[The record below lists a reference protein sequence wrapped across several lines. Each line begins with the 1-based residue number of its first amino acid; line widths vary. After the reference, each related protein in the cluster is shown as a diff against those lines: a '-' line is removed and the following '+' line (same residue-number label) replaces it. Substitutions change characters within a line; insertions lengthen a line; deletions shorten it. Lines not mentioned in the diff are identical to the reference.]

1 MRKSVFQTCC
11 AIVGV
16 CCLVAVVYGL
26 IDNWADT
33 SIGRKIFTFLA
44 ILGWV
49 DICYRL
55 ITLKYH
61 WQHRILG
68 EE

>member
-1 MRKSVFQTCC
+1 MRKSTFKICC

-16 CCLVAVVYGL
+16 CCLVALVHGL
-26 IDNWADT
+26 INSWT
-33 SIGRKIFTFLA
+33 RISLLHKVISILA

-49 DICYRL
+49 DICYNL

>member
-1 MRKSVFQTCC
+1 MRKSTFRICC

-16 CCLVAVVYGL
+16 CCLVALVHGL
-26 IDNWADT
+26 IDSWT
-33 SIGRKIFTFLA
+33 RISLLHKVISILA

-49 DICYRL
+49 DINYKL
-55 ITLKYH
+55 IYLRYH
-61 WQHRILG
+61 WMRHILG